1 MKAKK
6 WVKVLVAVI
15 FILVVTAISL
25 LLVER
30 ATYRW
35 RYENLPT
42 VAVSLRQDIEGDTCH
57 AYWFVENRSS
67 IDIHFI
73 AGNVA
78 TGEIVPDTIGSSNY
92 QHTLS
97 APSDDEEI
105 TLAPG
110 ERYETEFIVKEMPK
124 GNYKISVTAKT
135 QEGTTGTMIN
145 HFLIE

>member
-1 MKAKK
+1 MKTKK
-6 WVKVLVAVI
+6 WVKVLVTVILILAVT
-15 FILVVTAISL
+15 VVSL
-25 LLVER
+25 LLLER
-30 ATYRW
+30 AIYRW
-35 RYENLPT
+35 RYKNLPA
-42 VAVSLRQDIEGDTCH
+42 VAVSLRQDIEGDKCH

-97 APSDDEEI
+97 VSSDDEEV

-110 ERYETEFIVKEMPK
+110 ERYETEFVVEGMPK